1 MKDNFLL
8 KRNQKEVFD
17 ELTDEEAGKL
27 IKGIFSYVET
37 GDSNLK
43 GSLKAIF
50 IPIKNDIDRNEEK
63 YQRII
68 ERNRENGK
76 NGGRPKKN
84 EDLEETQKTQSDI
97 LETQGNPKK
106 PDACHISYIT
116 NHISSNLEKDKGVIG
131 EEEKTFV
138 ASDDSLLLETTK
150 KILNHLNK
158 RTGANYRY
166 TTKSTR
172 DKINARL
179 NEGYV
184 LDDFIEVIDKKCV
197 EWMNT
202 DMQKYLRP
210 ETLFGTKF
218 EGYLNQPA
226 KKLTTKDMPID
237 ITDF

>member
-1 MKDNFLL
+1 MNETKRNFLL
-8 KRNQKEVFD
+8 EKEQQEVF
-17 ELTDEEAGKL
+17 ETLTDEEAGKL
-27 IKGIFSYVET
+27 IKGIFRYLNT
-37 GDSNLK
+37 GDSGLTGMMN
-43 GSLKAIF
+43 AIF
-50 IPIKNDIDRNEEK
+50 IPIKKSIDKNEENYK
-63 YQRII
+63 KIC
-68 ERNRENGK
+68 ERNRENIK
-76 NGGRPKKN
+76 KRWNKKYESIPSDTNVYESVPK
-84 EDLEETQKTQSDI
+84 DTDTR
-97 LETQGNPKK
+97 
-106 PDACHISYIT
+106 HISYIT
-116 NHISSNLEKDKGVIG
+116 NHISSNLGKDKGVIG
-131 EEEKTFV
+131 EEEKPFV

-150 KILNHLNK
+150 QILNHLNK
-158 RTGANYRY
+158 RTGANYRH

>member
-116 NHISSNLEKDKGVIG
+116 NHISSNLGKDKGVIG
-131 EEEKTFV
+131 EEEKPFKAIV
-138 ASDDSLLLETTK
+138 E
-150 KILNHLNK
+150 HLNK
-158 RTGANYRY
+158 RTGSNYKH
-166 TTKSTR
+166 TTESTR
-172 DKINARL
+172 QKINARL
-179 NEGYV
+179 NEGYN
-184 LDDFIEVIDKKCV
+184 LDDFIVVIDKKCV

-218 EGYLNQPA
+218 ESYLNAPVS
-226 KKLTTKDMPID
+226 KKEDLRDLVSD
-237 ITDF
+237 DFMEVFR